1 MDDVLNEIVH
11 RNLITDAVT
20 LLFVRTDQR
29 DWPAVRDCF
38 TDQVLFDMTSMT
50 GGKPAWLPADQI
62 VSAWT
67 DGLKPLHAIHHQIG
81 NFLIELQGDEARA
94 FCYGIAS
101 HYLPNATRA
110 NTRVFV
116 GDYELHLVWQKSRW
130 LIDGFRF
137 NLKYI
142 EGNPDLEAAGPPG

>member
-1 MDDVLNEIVH
+1 
-11 RNLITDAVT
+11 
-20 LLFVRTDQR
+20 
-29 DWPAVRDCF
+29 
-38 TDQVLFDMTSMT
+38 MT

-62 VSAWT
+62 VSTWT
-67 DGLKPLHAIHHQIG
+67 QGLQPLRAIHHQIG

-101 HYLPNATRA
+101 HYLPNATNA

-116 GDYELHLVWQKSRW
+116 GDYELHLVWQQSRW

-142 EGNPDLEAAGPPG
+142 EGNPDLETSGSAR